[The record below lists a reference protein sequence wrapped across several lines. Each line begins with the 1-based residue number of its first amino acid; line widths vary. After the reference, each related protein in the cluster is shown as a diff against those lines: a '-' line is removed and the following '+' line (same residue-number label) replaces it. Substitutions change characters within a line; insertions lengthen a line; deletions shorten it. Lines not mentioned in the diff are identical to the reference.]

1 MFGKEEW
8 KDKPKKNI
16 INDRDPRSRSR
27 RRDLA
32 IDASR
37 DRDVDRDLCR
47 RQDRNQ
53 LRDLATAWDR
63 AVDRDLHD
71 DRQTGD
77 RRRLELRVRRRSSD
91 WLFSFF
97 SSRAPALSLSLSL
110 FPEMFWSENEG
121 RKSFSGQRWKYWST
135 RSHFSENII
144 FRDSQTCGKGW
155 KWFPEIIF
163 TQNKCTRSLS
173 LFHLKYPT
181 PVWYFRFFFF
191 VVSDLWLIMRFGSSL
206 SNNNKYK
213 KNLVSCHV
221 SKQCWKLTSRVS
233 KVRKKLTWKS
243 SFKDSIFINCRKTP
257 LYGFKTLL

>member
-1 MFGKEEW
+1 MFGKEEG

-53 LRDLATAWDR
+53 LRDLATERDR

-91 WLFSFF
+91 
-97 SSRAPALSLSLSL
+97 
-110 FPEMFWSENEG
+110 
-121 RKSFSGQRWKYWST
+121 
-135 RSHFSENII
+135 
-144 FRDSQTCGKGW
+144 
-155 KWFPEIIF
+155 
-163 TQNKCTRSLS
+163 
-173 LFHLKYPT
+173 
-181 PVWYFRFFFF
+181 
-191 VVSDLWLIMRFGSSL
+191 
-206 SNNNKYK
+206 
-213 KNLVSCHV
+213 
-221 SKQCWKLTSRVS
+221 
-233 KVRKKLTWKS
+233 
-243 SFKDSIFINCRKTP
+243 
-257 LYGFKTLL
+257 

>member
-1 MFGKEEW
+1 MLISRKGKYFHVFGCISKNFS
-8 KDKPKKNI
+8 KNI
-16 INDRDPRSRSR
+16 FWCLEKKKEKTNPRKISSTIAIRD
-27 RRDLA
+27 RDLA
-32 IDASR
+32 DPISR
-37 DRDVDRDLCR
+37 STR
-47 RQDRNQ
+47 REIATLIAISVKGKIAINCAI
-53 LRDLATAWDR
+53 LRRREIVPSIAIFTTIVELEIGVAWSSES
-63 AVDRDLHD
+63 A
-71 DRQTGD
+71 GD
-77 RRRLELRVRRRSSD
+77 RRTDCSVSSP
-91 WLFSFF
+91 LARPCS
-97 SSRAPALSLSLSL
+97 LSLSLSL
-110 FPEMFWSENEG
+110 FPEMLWSENEG

-213 KNLVSCHV
+213 KKN
-221 SKQCWKLTSRVS
+221 
-233 KVRKKLTWKS
+233 
-243 SFKDSIFINCRKTP
+243 
-257 LYGFKTLL
+257 